1 MQPRLSDAAAEQL
14 ISEYVALRRLGASVS
29 SDPNRRVITATPR
42 QLESLVRMSEAH
54 ARMRLSPLVET
65 SDVDEAVRL
74 MKVATQSAAVD
85 PTTGTIDMD
94 LITTGRSAAAR
105 TLAAQLADALRDKFL
120 SMGATT
126 MPLDEVRR
134 LAQQD
139 TGVEVGLG
147 EMRDALANLEREGVV
162 RMLRA
167 NTVAVLG

>member
-1 MQPRLSDAAAEQL
+1 MMS
-14 ISEYVALRRLGASVS
+14 LGF
-29 SDPNRRVITATPR
+29 T
-42 QLESLVRMSEAH
+42 
-54 ARMRLSPLVET
+54 
-65 SDVDEAVRL
+65 
-74 MKVATQSAAVD
+74 SAAVAATLSMSMV
-85 PTTGTIDMD
+85 PVVGST
-94 LITTGRSAAAR
+94 AAAR